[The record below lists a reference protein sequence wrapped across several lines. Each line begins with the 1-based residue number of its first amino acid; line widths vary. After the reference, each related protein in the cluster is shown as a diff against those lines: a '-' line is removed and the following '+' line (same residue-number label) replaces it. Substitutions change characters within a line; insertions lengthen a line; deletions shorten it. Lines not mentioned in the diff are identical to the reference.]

1 MNFEDMNQAQKD
13 EIKKD
18 IGNFIEDKEL
28 LDFLSS
34 IFKVLAD
41 PTRLK
46 IIYALSKTPLCVND
60 ISNILGMS
68 QSSISHQLALLRKQE
83 LIKVDRIGRKA
94 IYSLDDDHVMRL
106 FKEGFDHAYHK
117 KKILM
122 IN

>member
-117 KKILM
+117 KKF
-122 IN
+122 

>member
-117 KKILM
+117 KR
-122 IN
+122 NFND